1 MMPFFKKHILIIY
14 AILIAFA
21 ILFFGFTAK
30 IFIPFEI
37 ERRDQIII
45 TIEKGQSLLS
55 ISNELRKEGVID
67 SPIVF
72 RMLIT
77 IMGAENSLP
86 AGIYQLAD
94 GKTMARISLYEVA
107 RRLSTGDSGF
117 KAIKLTIPEGLNIM
131 QIASKV
137 NAEIPAI
144 SESEFA
150 SSASAYEGYLFPET
164 YFFMPYV
171 TSNEIVEKM
180 RTTFNQKVLKNAVF
194 NEAVASSGRSVSDI
208 VKMASILEGEV
219 RTFEDRK
226 IVSDLLWRR
235 IKIGMP
241 LQVDATFSYINQKTT
256 AELTLNDLKIDSPYN
271 TYKYRG
277 LPPTPISNPGMETLL
292 AAAKPLVIA
301 IGIAVVLIIVALFFT
316 KGIFVVAT
324 VNGSPI
330 SRLSVIKEL
339 EKQGGKQALEAI
351 IDKKLIETELNKKG
365 VIASK
370 EEIDAEI
377 EKIKAQ
383 VASQGGTLEA
393 ALVQQGL
400 TEEKLREQ
408 ITIQKKLEKLLAD
421 KVTITDA
428 EIDTYIKDS
437 KATPPKDVKME
448 DFRKQIGDQLKQ
460 QKFQQEAQKWV
471 ADLTASAKIKYYV
484 NY

>member
-277 LPPTPISNPGMETLL
+277 LPPTPISNPGMETFL
-292 AAAKPLVIA
+292 AAAKPTANVY
-301 IGIAVVLIIVALFFT
+301 VFFL
-316 KGIFVVAT
+316 
-324 VNGSPI
+324 N
-330 SRLSVIKEL
+330 
-339 EKQGGKQALEAI
+339 
-351 IDKKLIETELNKKG
+351 DKDGTSHFSKTYAEHLKLKNK
-365 VIASK
+365 
-370 EEIDAEI
+370 
-377 EKIKAQ
+377 
-383 VASQGGTLEA
+383 
-393 ALVQQGL
+393 
-400 TEEKLREQ
+400 
-408 ITIQKKLEKLLAD
+408 
-421 KVTITDA
+421 
-428 EIDTYIKDS
+428 Y
-437 KATPPKDVKME
+437 
-448 DFRKQIGDQLKQ
+448 LK
-460 QKFQQEAQKWV
+460 
-471 ADLTASAKIKYYV
+471 
-484 NY
+484 